1 MPTNMRSAYESGYV
15 VDGIHYDYNF
25 YTNEDGYY
33 YSTSKIV
40 EGDGMNPLINVAR
53 AYGKSELAMMY
64 FPNSSSKRS
73 ALRKLQHWISIN
85 PRLSVLIGSIGSHGE
100 G

>member
-1 MPTNMRSAYESGYV
+1 ME
-15 VDGIHYDYNF
+15 
-25 YTNEDGYY
+25 NE
-33 YSTSKIV
+33 TFVI
-40 EGDGMNPLINVAR
+40 R

-85 PRLSVLIGSIGSHGE
+85 PRLSVLIWSSGNYFTPKEVQLIVNEVGE
-100 G
+100 PF

>member
-1 MPTNMRSAYESGYV
+1 MK
-15 VDGIHYDYNF
+15 
-25 YTNEDGYY
+25 NEEFV
-33 YSTSKIV
+33 I
-40 EGDGMNPLINVAR
+40 R

-85 PRLSVLIGSIGSHGE
+85 PRLSALVGSSGNYFTPKEVQLIVDEVGE
-100 G
+100 PF

>member
-1 MPTNMRSAYESGYV
+1 MRT
-15 VDGIHYDYNF
+15 GIRMRMTDETF
-25 YTNEDGYY
+25 T
-33 YSTSKIV
+33 I
-40 EGDGMNPLINVAR
+40 R

-85 PRLSVLIGSIGSHGE
+85 PRLSALVGSSGNYFTPKEVQQIVDEVGE
-100 G
+100 PF

>member
-1 MPTNMRSAYESGYV
+1 MRTAIRMRMTDETFT
-15 VDGIHYDYNF
+15 I
-25 YTNEDGYY
+25 
-33 YSTSKIV
+33 
-40 EGDGMNPLINVAR
+40 R

-85 PRLSVLIGSIGSHGE
+85 PRLSALVGSSGNYFTPKEVQLIVDEVGE
-100 G
+100 PF

>member
-1 MPTNMRSAYESGYV
+1 ME
-15 VDGIHYDYNF
+15 
-25 YTNEDGYY
+25 NE
-33 YSTSKIV
+33 TFVI
-40 EGDGMNPLINVAR
+40 R

-85 PRLSVLIGSIGSHGE
+85 PRLSVLIGSSGKYFTPKEVQQIVDEVGE
-100 G
+100 PF

>member
-1 MPTNMRSAYESGYV
+1 MRMTDETFT
-15 VDGIHYDYNF
+15 I
-25 YTNEDGYY
+25 
-33 YSTSKIV
+33 
-40 EGDGMNPLINVAR
+40 R

-85 PRLSVLIGSIGSHGE
+85 PRLSVLIGSSGNYFTPKEVQLIVNEVGE
-100 G
+100 PF

>member
-1 MPTNMRSAYESGYV
+1 MK
-15 VDGIHYDYNF
+15 
-25 YTNEDGYY
+25 NEEFV
-33 YSTSKIV
+33 I
-40 EGDGMNPLINVAR
+40 R

-85 PRLSVLIGSIGSHGE
+85 PRLSALIGSSGNYFTPKEVQLIVDEVGE
-100 G
+100 PF

>member
-1 MPTNMRSAYESGYV
+1 ME
-15 VDGIHYDYNF
+15 
-25 YTNEDGYY
+25 NE
-33 YSTSKIV
+33 TFVI
-40 EGDGMNPLINVAR
+40 R

-85 PRLSVLIGSIGSHGE
+85 PRLNALIGSSGNYFTPKEVQLIVNEVGE
-100 G
+100 PF

>member
-1 MPTNMRSAYESGYV
+1 MRTAIRMRMTDETFT
-15 VDGIHYDYNF
+15 I
-25 YTNEDGYY
+25 
-33 YSTSKIV
+33 
-40 EGDGMNPLINVAR
+40 R

-85 PRLSVLIGSIGSHGE
+85 PRLSALIGSSGNYFTPKEVQLIVDEVGE
-100 G
+100 PF

>member
-1 MPTNMRSAYESGYV
+1 MRMTDETFV
-15 VDGIHYDYNF
+15 I
-25 YTNEDGYY
+25 
-33 YSTSKIV
+33 
-40 EGDGMNPLINVAR
+40 R

-85 PRLSVLIGSIGSHGE
+85 PRLRVLMGSSGNYFTPKEVQQIVDEVGE
-100 G
+100 PF